1 MKAVVLANMGA
12 PYSEKQMKTFLK
24 RMFSDKAII
33 YAPTWV
39 RRLVSFLISNIRY
52 KSSWRKYDLIGGS
65 PLYASMDET
74 AISLQA
80 ILPDDYRV
88 FCAYSYSEPF
98 MPGVYRQLYQSG
110 IYDVTVIPMYPQA
123 SYSTT
128 GSLKTDTAIAA
139 QKYPQLNIRF
149 IDDYFEH
156 PLFIAFWVKQISNK
170 IKAEGYHKPYLLF
183 SAHAIPQSFI
193 QRGDTYALQMERS
206 AELIAA
212 SLGLPYSVAYQSKIG
227 PVGWTKPYTIE
238 QLKALKTSG
247 IDQIVVVPLSFINE
261 NLETRY
267 DIDTEIIPQSR
278 NAIGIQQICRVT
290 IPQSDEMLVN
300 MFAEFVN
307 KEQLA

>member
-33 YAPTWV
+33 YAPDWV

-74 AISLQA
+74 AMSLQA
-80 ILPDDYRV
+80 VLPTDYKV
-88 FCAYSYSEPF
+88 FCAYSYSAPF
-98 MPGVYRQLYQSG
+98 MHDVYRQLYENG

-128 GSLKTDTAIAA
+128 GSLKTDTAIATR
-139 QKYPQLNIRF
+139 KYPQLNVRF
-149 IDDYFEH
+149 IDDYYEH
-156 PLFIAFWVKQISNK
+156 PLFIAFWVKQISAK
-170 IKAEGYHKPYLLF
+170 IQAEGYNNPYLLF

-193 QRGDTYALQMERS
+193 RRGDMYALQMERS
-206 AELIAA
+206 AQLIAA

-227 PVGWTKPYTIE
+227 PIAWTKPYTVE
-238 QLKALKTSG
+238 QLKVLKANDVS
-247 IDQIVVVPLSFINE
+247 QIIVVPLSFINE
-261 NLETRY
+261 NLETCY
-267 DIDTEIIPQSR
+267 DIDTEIIPLSR
-278 NAIGIQQICRVT
+278 NLIGIQQICRVA
-290 IPQSDEMLVN
+290 IPLSDETLVN

-307 KEQLA
+307 QQQ